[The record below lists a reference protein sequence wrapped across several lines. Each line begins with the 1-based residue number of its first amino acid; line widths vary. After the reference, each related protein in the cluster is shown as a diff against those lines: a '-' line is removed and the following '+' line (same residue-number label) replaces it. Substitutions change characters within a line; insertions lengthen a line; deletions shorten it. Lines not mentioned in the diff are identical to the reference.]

1 MDTINTNQ
9 PVEALELDE
18 FAAKYLP
25 VLEARDAQPEP
36 TDDYFIRNRE
46 TGKLELHFAKATYT
60 ALDEDAKKR
69 IKGAF
74 LWGRNSG
81 CWISRCKE
89 PNLWDAERVAKSL
102 GLYDAGQTGERMSF
116 AEQMERKAE
125 RAERRAD
132 RYEDHAEAAATRAEH
147 LQKPINDMH
156 GDIAFFTQP
165 NINTSAGR
173 AFTRQRERMFAAFD
187 RGFEEF
193 NKSQYWQGRAATA
206 RRTADM
212 KELQNKGFVMRRI
225 KERESDLR
233 KLQRLVTLYEGY
245 VATFEKGE
253 TPKDRWGTP
262 VTFTAERA
270 QEWLAHY
277 LDRMEA
283 KLDEL
288 GFYQDCLDKLGGVQ
302 YSPDNIKPGYIVRY
316 RGNEGEVVSVGPK
329 NCMIREV
336 VGGTVYTPVVPYA
349 EISAIVKAVEARDE
363 KHPFRVG
370 DEFTCHRWNSAK
382 GNTDKL
388 TFRIIKATDKS
399 VTIQTGNEKPF
410 IRKPT
415 KVAWSSHEEWC
426 LRITDWSDGIIRK
439 RADEPSKE

>member
-1 MDTINTNQ
+1 MMDHPMETLT
-9 PVEALELDE
+9 PDE
-18 FAAKYLP
+18 FITRYAPAPAAQD
-25 VLEARDAQPEP
+25 EATP
-36 TDDYFIRNRE
+36 DDYFIRNRE

-69 IKGAF
+69 VKGAF

-102 GLYDAGQTGERMSF
+102 GLTDAGKTGERLSY

-132 RYEDHAEAAATRAEH
+132 RYEGRAGAAATRAEH

-206 RRTADM
+206 RRTADQ
-212 KELQNKGFVMRRI
+212 KELQDKGFVMRRI

-233 KLQRLVTLYEGY
+233 KLRKSIEEYEGY
-245 VATFEKGE
+245 IKSLDAGE
-253 TPKDRWGTP
+253 TPRDHFGFEIKASREQLESQIETW
-262 VTFTAERA
+262 
-270 QEWLAHY
+270 
-277 LDRMEA
+277 LDRVEV

-288 GFYQDCLDKLGGVQ
+288 GFYQDCLDSLGGVTFSKANLKKGDLLILTRN
-302 YSPDNIKPGYIVRY
+302 YGVVRFL
-316 RGNEGEVVSVGPK
+316 RGGPQNFTYEFTQPHMKYANGEPMQGQAA
-329 NCMIREV
+329 
-336 VGGTVYTPVVPYA
+336 YA
-349 EISAIVKAVEARDE
+349 EIVR
-363 KHPFRVG
+363 
-370 DEFTCHRWNSAK
+370 
-382 GNTDKL
+382 
-388 TFRIIKATDKS
+388 
-399 VTIQTGNEKPF
+399 
-410 IRKPT
+410 
-415 KVAWSSHEEWC
+415 
-426 LRITDWSDGIIRK
+426 
-439 RADEPSKE
+439 RADEPTKE

>member
-1 MDTINTNQ
+1 MNITQ
-9 PVEALELDE
+9 ALETMTPDE
-18 FAAKYLP
+18 FAAKYAP
-25 VLEARDAQPEP
+25 AQDAPAVPADETP
-36 TDDYFIRNRE
+36 DDYFIVNKE
-46 TGKLELHFAKATYT
+46 TGKLELHFQKSTYDALTDAQRKDVKAN
-60 ALDEDAKKR
+60 
-69 IKGAF
+69 F
-74 LWGRNSG
+74 LWGRHSG

-89 PNLWDAERVAKSL
+89 PNLYFARKCAESL
-102 GLYDAGQTGERMSF
+102 GLYDAGSEGERLSF

-132 RYEDHAEAAATRAEH
+132 RYEGRADAAATRAEH
-147 LQKPINDMH
+147 LQKPINDHH
-156 GDIAFFTQP
+156 GDISFFTQP

-173 AFTRQRERMFAAFD
+173 AFTRQRERMWASFEQ
-187 RGFEEF
+187 GFKEF
-193 NKSQYWQGRAATA
+193 NKSAYWKGRAASA
-206 RRTADM
+206 RATADQ
-212 KELQNKGFVMRRI
+212 KELQSKGFVMRRI
-225 KERESDLR
+225 RERESDLR
-233 KLQRLVTLYEGY
+233 KLQKLVTLYEGY

-253 TPKDRWGTP
+253 TPKDQYGSP
-262 VTFTAERA
+262 VTITAERA
-270 QEWLAHY
+270 QEWLEHY
-277 LDRMEA
+277 LERMEV

-329 NCMIREV
+329 NCVIREV
-336 VGGTVYTPVVPYA
+336 VGGTVFTPVVPYA

-370 DEFTCHRWNSAK
+370 DEYTCHRWNSAK

-399 VTIQTGNEKPF
+399 VTLQTGDEKPI

-439 RADEPSKE
+439 RADENPAE